1 MADQYA
7 SIIIDISHE
16 DVDRVFQY
24 RIPPAL
30 LPEIRVGVQVC
41 VPFGSGNRTRNGYV
55 VELTDRPDYDKEKIK
70 EIISVT
76 EKSITADTR
85 LIELAW
91 WMKEQYGSTMNQA
104 LKTVL
109 PVKKRVKARNKKIV
123 ETVAEQEND
132 PSQCSQEVLLNP
144 EQQSIVDDFITA
156 YDSGDH
162 RPCLIHGVTGSGKT
176 EVYMALIDHVLL
188 QGKQAIV
195 LIPEIAL
202 TYQTVSRFYSRFG
215 NRICVM
221 HSRLSAGEKCD
232 QFERAAKGETD
243 IMIGARSALFTPFPN
258 LGLIIIDEEHEG
270 AYKSETTPRYHA
282 REVAEKLAQ
291 LSGAALVL
299 GSATPSVEAYFKT
312 EDKTYRLFTL
322 AKRAKTGSE
331 MAAVEVVD
339 LRKEMENGNKS
350 IFSERLQELIR
361 DRLEKKSRSCC
372 LLTGAAIPALSP
384 AEAAARL

>member
-24 RIPPAL
+24 RIPPAI
-30 LPEIRVGVQVC
+30 LPQIRVGVQVC
-41 VPFGSGNRTRNGYV
+41 VPFGSGNRTRTGYV
-55 VELTDRPDYDKEKIK
+55 VELTDKPDYDKEKIK
-70 EIISVT
+70 EIIGVA

-109 PVKKRVKARNKKIV
+109 PVKKKVRSRNKKIV
-123 ETVAEQEND
+123 ETVAGMTEC
-132 PSQCSQEVLLNP
+132 PSLVLLNS
-144 EQQSIVDDFITA
+144 EQQSIADAFITS
-156 YDSGDH
+156 YDSGDR

-176 EVYMALIDHVLL
+176 EVYMALIDNVLQ
-188 QGKQAIV
+188 QGKQVIV

-215 NRICVM
+215 SRICVM

-232 QFERAAKGETD
+232 QFERARNGETD

-282 REVAEKLAQ
+282 REVAEKLAE
-291 LSGAALVL
+291 LSGAAWYWAL
-299 GSATPSVEAYFKT
+299 PHRRW
-312 EDKTYRLFTL
+312 RLTRRRRLAFT
-322 AKRAKTGSE
+322 GC
-331 MAAVEVVD
+331 
-339 LRKEMENGNKS
+339 LR
-350 IFSERLQELIR
+350 
-361 DRLEKKSRSCC
+361 
-372 LLTGAAIPALSP
+372 
-384 AEAAARL
+384 